1 VLPPSF
7 TTVGTPSLV
16 FMLKSGRGLDAKNGA
31 KSQDKEGRLKFQ
43 FHSFA
48 SFNKASRFVS
58 SDTSIG
64 VEITRFPLMKNH
76 RFFLGQ
82 SLVCGKQSLQL
93 LNRGPSWKK
102 IMEMRAMTILTTFSL
117 C

>member
-1 VLPPSF
+1 MFGHKTKFFFLWDDVEEVEVLPASF

-58 SDTSIG
+58 SNTSVG
-64 VEITRFPLMKNH
+64 VKIARFSLMKSYC
-76 RFFLGQ
+76 FFLGQ
-82 SLVCGKQSLQL
+82 
-93 LNRGPSWKK
+93 
-102 IMEMRAMTILTTFSL
+102 
-117 C
+117 